1 MAEAFGLAASILGV
15 AELGISVTQSLYRFT
30 VSYRGADQQV
40 EEIEGRVSV
49 TATILQELHSTVK
62 GNEQYFKRN
71 PTGALEAPV
80 SSCRRDYQR
89 LKDAVDKVKTQ
100 PKDGAASTLDKKMAK
115 MSAREKLKWA
125 LGGDESM
132 DKLLNSLKSSKED
145 LGVLID
151 LLNYRLLIRAESRKG

>member
-30 VSYRGADQQV
+30 VSYRGADRQV

-80 SSCRRDYQR
+80 SSCTRDYQR
-89 LKDAVDKVKTQ
+89 LKDAVEQGENPAERWSRFDVGQ
-100 PKDGAASTLDKKMAK
+100 ENG
-115 MSAREKLKWA
+115 
-125 LGGDESM
+125 
-132 DKLLNSLKSSKED
+132 ED
-145 LGVLID
+145 VGTGE
-151 LLNYRLLIRAESRKG
+151 AEVGSRRR

>member
-15 AELGISVTQSLYRFT
+15 AELGLSVTQSLYRFT
-30 VSYRGADQQV
+30 VSYRDADWRV

-49 TATILQELHSTVK
+49 TATILKELHSTVK
-62 GNEQYFKRN
+62 SNEQYFKRN

-80 SSCRRDYQR
+80 SSCRRDYKR
-89 LKDAVDKVKTQ
+89 LKDAVDEAKGQ
-100 PKDGAASTLDKKMAK
+100 PKDGAASTLGKKMAK

-132 DKLLNSLKSSKED
+132 DQLLTSLKSSKED
-145 LGVLID
+145 LGILID
-151 LLNYRLLIRAESRKG
+151 LLNYRLLIKAESRKG